1 MYIFYGCMADER
13 QFLIL
18 SERILSVHELDENK
32 NDNIWNMPTPDNQDG
47 VAVALETRS
56 SYNLGYE

>member
-18 SERILSVHELDENK
+18 SERMLSVHELNENK